1 MVNRPRN
8 SRGRFV
14 SSPPV
19 DVRNEAQ
26 VEEVNNLINA
36 GPLTFILIYA
46 DWCGHCTRY
55 KPMWHKLEKTPGRT
69 ANIASVHHD
78 MVEKIPMIANAKIQG
93 YPSVIKV
100 KPSGE
105 IEEYSVNGSSESTNA
120 VPYMRDEEKMKNELV
135 TPVSNSGS
143 PGIQSGLVGLSGV
156 KEKESMETQK
166 GGAGAFASVADSFVS
181 AFKKAI
187 PATFSLL
194 RFKKDK
200 RRRTYKS
207 PKRASRRAHS
217 RRNRRRHTVRRG
229 RR

>member
-8 SRGRFV
+8 SHGRFV

-19 DVRNEAQ
+19 DVRNDAQ
-26 VEEVNNLINA
+26 IEEINNLINA

-46 DWCGHCTRY
+46 DWCGHCTHY
-55 KPMWHKLEKTPGRT
+55 KPTWHKLEKTPGRT

-78 MVEKIPMIANAKIQG
+78 MMEKIPAIAKAKIQG

-100 KPSGE
+100 EPSGE
-105 IEEYSVNGSSESTNA
+105 IEEYTVNGSSESTNA
-120 VPYMRDEEKMKNELV
+120 IPYMRDEAQMKKELV
-135 TPVSNSGS
+135 TPVMNSGS

-156 KEKESMETQK
+156 KEKESIETQK

-187 PATFSLL
+187 PTTFSLL
-194 RFKKDK
+194 RFKKEK

-217 RRNRRRHTVRRG
+217 RRNRRRGTLRHRRH
-229 RR
+229 